1 MHGANFYDYDKKL
14 IDFSSNIN
22 VFNMNERL
30 FSFIRDD
37 FDYVNVYPDIK
48 AREAINN
55 VATYL
60 ACDAS
65 NIILGNGS
73 IEIIDKAIHRA
84 GRVVIFDPSFYEYE
98 LRASVYKKELI
109 RINYKDFKID
119 FDELNVLK
127 KGDLLILTNPNNPNG
142 RLLKKE
148 ELLKAQEI
156 CKEHGAKLLLD
167 EAFIEFTLHDYDS
180 IKLFKDED
188 VIVVRAMTKTFALP
202 GVRLGFAYA
211 PKDFKD
217 YYDELSLA
225 WSIGFIQ
232 NEAAKLLADSE
243 EYLSETKKYYHDE
256 RARLKN
262 IYKAFENFEMIDSDA
277 NFYLLKLKK
286 LSDEEMYKI
295 MLEKGILLR
304 RMQGYKNI
312 GKNYVRLAIRTRKE
326 NDYLLE
332 KLREIEK

>member
-37 FDYVNVYPDIK
+37 FDHVNVYPDIK

-119 FDELNVLK
+119 FDELKVLK

-148 ELLKAQEI
+148 ELIKAQEI
-156 CKEHGAKLLLD
+156 CKEHGATLLLD

-180 IKLFKDED
+180 IKLFKNED
-188 VIVVRAMTKTFALP
+188 VIIVRAMTKTFALP
-202 GVRLGFAYA
+202 GVRFGFAYA

-225 WSIGFIQ
+225 WSTGFIQ
-232 NEAAKLLADSE
+232 NEAAKLLANSE
-243 EYLSETKKYYHDE
+243 EYLSKTKKYYHDE

-262 IYKAFENFEMIDSDA
+262 IYKAFDNFEMIDSDA

-312 GKNYVRLAIRTRKE
+312 GKNYVRLAIRTREE

>member
-22 VFNMNERL
+22 VFNMNEIL
-30 FSFIRDD
+30 FSNIKED

-48 AREAINN
+48 QREAINN

-73 IEIIDKAIHRA
+73 IEIIDKAIYRA
-84 GRVVIFDPSFYEYE
+84 SRVVIFDPSFYEYE
-98 LRASVYKKELI
+98 LRASVYKKDLI
-109 RINYKDFKID
+109 RINYKDFMID
-119 FDELNVLK
+119 YDELDILK

-148 ELLKAQEI
+148 ELIKAQEI
-156 CKEHGAKLLLD
+156 CKEHGATLLLD
-167 EAFIEFTLHDYDS
+167 EAFIEFTMHEYDS
-180 IKLFKDED
+180 IDLFKDGD
-188 VIVVRAMTKTFALP
+188 VIVLRAMTKTFALP
-202 GVRLGFAYA
+202 GVRFGFAYV

-232 NEAAKLLADSE
+232 NEASKLLKGSE
-243 EYLSETKKYYHDE
+243 DYIAKTKEYYKNE
-256 RARLKN
+256 RERLKEA
-262 IYKAFENFEMIDSDA
+262 YKSYDNFEMIDSDA

-286 LSDEEMYKI
+286 HSDEEMYKI
-295 MLEKGILLR
+295 MLEKGILIR

-312 GKNYVRLAIRTRKE
+312 SNDYVRLAIRTREE

>member
-30 FSFIRDD
+30 FSIIRED
-37 FDYVNVYPDIK
+37 FDHVNVYPDIK
-48 AREAINN
+48 AREAIDN

-84 GRVVIFDPSFYEYE
+84 SRVVIFDPSFYEYE

-148 ELLKAQEI
+148 ELIKAQEI
-156 CKEHGAKLLLD
+156 CKERSATLLLD

-188 VIVVRAMTKTFALP
+188 VIVARAMTKTFALP
-202 GVRLGFAYA
+202 GVRFGFAYA

-225 WSIGFIQ
+225 WSTGFIQ
-232 NEAAKLLADSE
+232 NEAAKLLAGSE
-243 EYLSETKKYYHDE
+243 EYLSETKKYYQEE
-256 RARLKN
+256 RARLEN

-277 NFYLLKLKK
+277 NFYLLKFKK

-312 GKNYVRLAIRTRKE
+312 EKNYVRLAIRTREE

>member
-30 FSFIRDD
+30 FYFIRDD
-37 FDYVNVYPDIK
+37 FDNVNVYPDIK
-48 AREAINN
+48 SREAIDN

-109 RINYKDFKID
+109 RINYKDFKIN
-119 FDELNVLK
+119 FDELNILK

-148 ELLKAQEI
+148 ELLKAQEL
-156 CKEHGAKLLLD
+156 CKEHGATLLLD

-180 IKLFKDED
+180 IKLFKGED

-202 GVRLGFAYA
+202 GVRFGFAYA

-225 WSIGFIQ
+225 WSTGFIQ
-232 NEAAKLLADSE
+232 NEAAKLLAGSE
-243 EYLSETKKYYHDE
+243 EYLSETKKYYHYE

-262 IYKAFENFEMIDSDA
+262 LYKAFENFEMIESDA

-312 GKNYVRLAIRTRKE
+312 GDNYVRLAIRTREE